1 MKNENP
7 IIPEFIKLGLIK
19 KKNFEFVGYTNRGKK
34 VKVYRDKIT
43 NLFFLEKY
51 LISDRYYTN
60 DRTMNKNQIKK
71 YLKMLAFDDKRR
83 SDQFKKYLLNKS
95 ILDFGCEFGGFL
107 KFVKNAK
114 KKFGVELNKNCI
126 NYLKKNSNDTIV
138 SNSIKNI
145 DEKFDVITLFHVLE
159 HLPHQKDTLIELK
172 KKLNKKGKIILEVPS
187 ANDILLSIKNLYS
200 FKNFT
205 FWHEHLILH
214 TAQSLK
220 KILSKAGFNRIKIIH
235 FQRYDLS
242 NHLGWFLKNKPGGH
256 NYFKNLIDKKS
267 KLNYENYLVKNHTT
281 DTLIAIASN

>member
-1 MKNENP
+1 MKNKNP
-7 IIPEFIKLGLIK
+7 IISEFIKLGLIK
-19 KKNFEFVGYTNRGKK
+19 KKNFEFVGYANRGKK
-34 VKVYRDKIT
+34 VRVYRDKKT

-51 LISDRYYTN
+51 LISNSYYTN
-60 DRTMNKNQIKK
+60 DRTMNKNQINK

-83 SDQFKKYLLNKS
+83 FNQFTKYLLNKS

-126 NYLKKNSNDTIV
+126 SYLKKNSKNIV
-138 SNSIKNI
+138 VTNNIKNI
-145 DEKFDVITLFHVLE
+145 NEKFDVITLFHVLE
-159 HLPHQKDTLIELK
+159 HLPNQVETLIELK
-172 KKLNKKGKIILEVPS
+172 NKLKKTGKIILEVPS
-187 ANDILLSIKNLYS
+187 ANDILLSIKELNS

-214 TAQSLK
+214 TIQSLK
-220 KILSKAGFNRIKIIH
+220 KILSKAGFKRIEIIEY
-235 FQRYDLS
+235 QRYDLS

-267 KLNYENYLVKNHTT
+267 KLNYENYLVKNHKT